1 MPKTIVDRIHYY
13 TAKVKQEICDTTW
26 RNRKSS
32 RSQRLKDYKAAMHR
46 LIEQEKR
53 R

>member
-1 MPKTIVDRIHYY
+1 MKKTVVDRIHYY
-13 TAKVKQEICDTTW
+13 TRKVKEEICDTDW
-26 RNRKSS
+26 RNRKST
-32 RSQRLKDYKAAMHR
+32 RSQRLKVYKAAMHR

>member
-1 MPKTIVDRIHYY
+1 MKKTVVNRIHYY
-13 TAKVKQEICDTTW
+13 TGKVKQEICDTDW
-26 RNRKSS
+26 RNRKAT
-32 RSQRLKDYKAAMHR
+32 RSQRLKNYKAAMHR